1 MKVVIDQKYFCLF
14 ESIGKRIRFYP
25 GKFVFCESDEA
36 NEIYLIVKG
45 RVQVYLGTS
54 SGKQTTIEVLK
65 EGRIFGDASFLEHS
79 VRKANIVAITDVEL
93 ICCRITDL
101 IPILQENSELA
112 LLMMRHLTST
122 CNYLTNTI
130 NRLVNY
136 DSIQKVADFLLTET
150 NPNEPVI
157 PYTHSDV
164 AGCLNLNR
172 VTVSRIMGK
181 FKAEGAVEYGRG
193 KIRVLKRQKLEEL
206 LK

>member
-14 ESIGKRIRFYP
+14 ESIGKRIRFSP

-65 EGRIFGDASFLEHS
+65 KGRIFGDASFLEHS

-101 IPILQENSELA
+101 IPILQEN
-112 LLMMRHLTST
+112 
-122 CNYLTNTI
+122 
-130 NRLVNY
+130 
-136 DSIQKVADFLLTET
+136 
-150 NPNEPVI
+150 
-157 PYTHSDV
+157 
-164 AGCLNLNR
+164 
-172 VTVSRIMGK
+172 
-181 FKAEGAVEYGRG
+181 
-193 KIRVLKRQKLEEL
+193 
-206 LK
+206 

>member
-1 MKVVIDQKYFCLF
+1 M
-14 ESIGKRIRFYP
+14 
-25 GKFVFCESDEA
+25 
-36 NEIYLIVKG
+36 
-45 RVQVYLGTS
+45 
-54 SGKQTTIEVLK
+54 K

-157 PYTHSDV
+157 PYMHSDV